1 MIADKQVFSNRDIS
15 WLKFNE
21 RVLQEAEDPEVPLIE
36 RIRFLGIHSNNMD
49 EFFRVRYSFI
59 RRLKLSG
66 VEEEDA
72 NLEGFAPGDLL
83 KILSE
88 MVTEQQGRSQRI
100 YDALKKELST
110 YDVEVISEGKLTT
123 KQSAFVKEF
132 YQTKIASA
140 LTTLMLNQTRE
151 FPYLRDKS
159 IFLALRLIK
168 GKEEQYSIIEVPS
181 GAYGRF
187 VVLPKYGKQFIMY
200 LDDILRHN
208 LGSIFHTIKYDR
220 IEAHTVKITRDAEL
234 SLDDDVS
241 KSFME
246 QVQKG
251 LMNRREGDPVRVV
264 YDQQI
269 SGQTLGE
276 LIKGLGIT
284 EFDTLIPGGRYH
296 NKKDLVK
303 FPQVGRRELE
313 HPKLPQIAHPDL
325 DVDRSIIQ
333 VLQKKDVLLFT
344 PYHDF
349 GHVIRLLREA
359 AIDPKVRQI
368 KVTLYRLADD
378 SKIISALVNAAK
390 NGKAVTVFIELQARF
405 DEANNIKWTNKLRS
419 EGIKVVSGVPGLKVH
434 SKLTLIRRDEG
445 QEKLVDYCVIGTG
458 NYHEGTAKI
467 YTDYHLLTSDKRIAK
482 EARKVFA
489 FIESPYKHYK
499 FKHLLVSPNS
509 TREGLYALIDK
520 EIAFA
525 KAGKEAKFWVKINS
539 VSDHGM
545 IRKLYEASAAGVQ
558 VRMVIRGINCM
569 QLEHPEYS
577 ANIQAVSIIDRF
589 LEHTR
594 AFCFHNGGDEQYFI
608 SSADWMSRNLN
619 RRVEVTVPIYDE
631 QLKRQLRDHFD
642 ILWKDNTKSRW
653 FDGGQT
659 NAYRKL
665 KGPKIRAQVELHNYV
680 QKQLLKG

>member
-1 MIADKQVFSNRDIS
+1 MIADKKMFCNRDIS

-21 RVLQEAEDPEVPLIE
+21 RVLQEAQDPTVPLIE

-72 NLEGFAPGDLL
+72 NLEGYSPGDLL

-88 MVTEQQGRSQRI
+88 MVTEQQRKSQII
-100 YDALKKELST
+100 YDELELELSK
-110 YDVEVISEGKLTT
+110 YDVEIITERDLTS
-123 KQSAFVKEF
+123 KQSEFIKEF
-132 YQTKIASA
+132 YQSKISSA
-140 LTTLMLNQTRE
+140 LTTLMLNQTRA

-168 GKEEQYSIIEVPS
+168 GKEEQFSIIEVPS
-181 GAYGRF
+181 AAYGRF
-187 VVLPKYGKQFIMY
+187 IVLPKYGKQFIMY
-200 LDDILRHN
+200 LDDVLRHN

-264 YDQQI
+264 YDQEI

-276 LIKGLGIT
+276 LVKGLGIT

-303 FPQVGRRELE
+303 FPNVGRKELE
-313 HPKLPQIAHPDL
+313 HQVLPQIAHPDL
-325 DVDRSIIQ
+325 DLDRSILQ

-359 AIDPKVRQI
+359 AIDPLVRQI
-368 KVTLYRLADD
+368 KVTLYRLADE
-378 SKIISALVNAAK
+378 SRIISALVNAAK
-390 NGKAVTVFIELQARF
+390 NGKSVTVFIELQARF

-445 QEKLVDYCVIGTG
+445 KEKLVDYCVIGTG

-467 YTDYHLLTSDKRIAK
+467 YTDYHLMTCDKRIAK

-509 TREGLYALIDK
+509 TREGLYALIDR
-520 EIAFA
+520 EIEHARQ
-525 KAGKEAKFWVKINS
+525 GREAKFWVKINS

-545 IRKLYEASAAGVQ
+545 IRKLYEASAAGVKI
-558 VRMVIRGINCM
+558 RMVVRGINCM
-569 QLEHPEYS
+569 QLENEEYS
-577 ANIQAVSIIDRF
+577 DNIEAISIIDRF

-594 AFCFHNGGDEQYFI
+594 AFCFYNNGEEEYYI

-619 RRVEVTVPIYDE
+619 RRVEVTVPIYDD
-631 QLKRQLRDHFD
+631 QLRRQLRDHFD

-653 FDGGQT
+653 FTKGQSNT
-659 NAYRKL
+659 YRKL

>member
-1 MIADKQVFSNRDIS
+1 MEKRYYNRDIS

-21 RVLQEAEDPEVPLIE
+21 RVLQEAEDESVPLIE

-66 VEEEDA
+66 VEKQDA
-72 NLEGFAPGDLL
+72 HLEGYSPGELL
-83 KILSE
+83 RTVSE
-88 MVTEQQGRSQRI
+88 MVTNQQRRSQEI
-100 YDALKKELST
+100 YDCLQKALKKH
-110 YDVEVISEGKLTT
+110 DVEIIDERQLTK
-123 KQSAFVKEF
+123 KQSVFIKEF
-132 YQTKIASA
+132 YKTKISPA
-140 LTTLMLNQTRE
+140 LTTLMLNQMRE
-151 FPYLRDKS
+151 FPYMRDKS

-168 GKEEQYSIIEVPS
+168 GKEEQYSLIEVPS
-181 GAYGRF
+181 STQGRF
-187 VVLPKYGKQFIMY
+187 IVLPKYGRQFIIYM
-200 LDDILRHN
+200 DDVLRHN
-208 LGSIFHTIKYDR
+208 LDSIFHIFKYDR

-276 LIKGLGIT
+276 LVKGLGIN
-284 EFDTLIPGGRYH
+284 EFDVLIPGGRYH
-296 NKKDLVK
+296 NKKDLVR
-303 FPQVGRRELE
+303 FPNVGSSELE
-313 HPKLPQIAHPDL
+313 HQKLPQVDHPDL
-325 DVDRSIIQ
+325 DADRSILR
-333 VLQKKDVLLFT
+333 VLKKKDVFLFT

-359 AIDPKVRQI
+359 AVDPKVRQI
-368 KVTLYRLADD
+368 KVTLYRLADE
-378 SKIISALVNAAK
+378 SRIISALVNAAK
-390 NGKAVTVFIELQARF
+390 NGKNVTVFIELQARF
-405 DEANNIKWTNKLRS
+405 DEANNIKWTNKLRA

-458 NYHEGTAKI
+458 NYHEGTAKV

-482 EARKVFA
+482 EARKVFS
-489 FIESPYKHYK
+489 FIEAPYKHYK

-509 TREGLYALIDK
+509 TRDGLYALIDR
-520 EIAFA
+520 EIAHA
-525 KAGKEAKFWVKINS
+525 HAGKEAKFWVKLNS

-545 IRKLYEASAAGVQ
+545 IDKLYEASAAGVQ
-558 VRMVIRGINCM
+558 IRMVVRGINCM
-569 QLEHPEYS
+569 QLENPELS
-577 ANIQAVSIIDRF
+577 KNIEAISIVDRF

-594 AFCFHNGGDEQYFI
+594 AFCFYNDGQEEYYI

-619 RRVEVTVPIYDE
+619 RRVEVTVPIYDPAI
-631 QLKRQLRDHFD
+631 QRQLRDHFD
-642 ILWKDNTKSRW
+642 ILWKDNTKSRK
-653 FDGGQT
+653 FDTEQS
-659 NAYRKL
+659 NCYRKL
-665 KGPKIRAQVELHNYV
+665 NGPKIRAQVELHDYV
-680 QKQLLKG
+680 KRQLLKG

>member
-1 MIADKQVFSNRDIS
+1 MIADKKMFCNRDIS

-21 RVLQEAEDPEVPLIE
+21 RVLQEAQDPTVPLIE

-72 NLEGFAPGDLL
+72 NLEGYSPGDLL

-88 MVTEQQGRSQRI
+88 MVTEQQRKSQVI
-100 YDALKKELST
+100 YDELEVELSK
-110 YDVEVISEGKLTT
+110 YDVEIITERDLTS
-123 KQSAFVKEF
+123 KQSEFIKEF
-132 YQTKIASA
+132 YQSKISSA
-140 LTTLMLNQTRE
+140 LTTLMLNQTRA

-168 GKEEQYSIIEVPS
+168 GKEEQFSIIEVPS
-181 GAYGRF
+181 AAYGRF
-187 VVLPKYGKQFIMY
+187 IVLPKYGKQFIMY
-200 LDDILRHN
+200 LDDVLRHN

-264 YDQQI
+264 YDQEI

-276 LIKGLGIT
+276 LVKGLGIT

-303 FPQVGRRELE
+303 FPNVGRKELE
-313 HPKLPQIAHPDL
+313 HQVLPQVSHPDL
-325 DVDRSIIQ
+325 DVDRSILQ

-359 AIDPKVRQI
+359 AIDPLVRQI
-368 KVTLYRLADD
+368 KVTLYRLADE
-378 SKIISALVNAAK
+378 SRIISALVNAAK
-390 NGKAVTVFIELQARF
+390 NGKSVTVFIELQARF

-445 QEKLVDYCVIGTG
+445 KEKLVDYCVIGTG

-467 YTDYHLLTSDKRIAK
+467 YTDYHLMTCDKRIAK
-482 EARKVFA
+482 EARKVFT

-499 FKHLLVSPNS
+499 FRHLLVSPNS
-509 TREGLYALIDK
+509 TREGLYALIDR
-520 EIAFA
+520 EIEHARQ
-525 KAGKEAKFWVKINS
+525 GREAKFWVKINS

-545 IRKLYEASAAGVQ
+545 IRKLYEASAAGVKI
-558 VRMVIRGINCM
+558 RMVVRGINCM
-569 QLEHPEYS
+569 QLENEEYS
-577 ANIQAVSIIDRF
+577 DNIEAISIIDRF

-594 AFCFHNGGDEQYFI
+594 AFCFHNNGVEEYYI

-619 RRVEVTVPIYDE
+619 RRVEVTVPIYDD
-631 QLKRQLRDHFD
+631 QLRRQLRDHFD
-642 ILWKDNTKSRW
+642 ILWKDNTKTRW
-653 FDGGQT
+653 FTKGQSNT
-659 NAYRKL
+659 YRKL

>member
-72 NLEGFAPGDLL
+72 NLEGFALGDLL

-264 YDQQI
+264 YDQQRLP
-269 SGQTLGE
+269 SAEQSSLRS
-276 LIKGLGIT
+276 KA
-284 EFDTLIPGGRYH
+284 PP
-296 NKKDLVK
+296 
-303 FPQVGRRELE
+303 FPLN
-313 HPKLPQIAHPDL
+313 
-325 DVDRSIIQ
+325 SC
-333 VLQKKDVLLFT
+333 
-344 PYHDF
+344 
-349 GHVIRLLREA
+349 
-359 AIDPKVRQI
+359 
-368 KVTLYRLADD
+368 RLATYP
-378 SKIISALVNAAK
+378 AL
-390 NGKAVTVFIELQARF
+390 
-405 DEANNIKWTNKLRS
+405 
-419 EGIKVVSGVPGLKVH
+419 
-434 SKLTLIRRDEG
+434 
-445 QEKLVDYCVIGTG
+445 
-458 NYHEGTAKI
+458 
-467 YTDYHLLTSDKRIAK
+467 
-482 EARKVFA
+482 
-489 FIESPYKHYK
+489 
-499 FKHLLVSPNS
+499 
-509 TREGLYALIDK
+509 
-520 EIAFA
+520 
-525 KAGKEAKFWVKINS
+525 
-539 VSDHGM
+539 
-545 IRKLYEASAAGVQ
+545 
-558 VRMVIRGINCM
+558 
-569 QLEHPEYS
+569 
-577 ANIQAVSIIDRF
+577 
-589 LEHTR
+589 
-594 AFCFHNGGDEQYFI
+594 
-608 SSADWMSRNLN
+608 
-619 RRVEVTVPIYDE
+619 
-631 QLKRQLRDHFD
+631 
-642 ILWKDNTKSRW
+642 
-653 FDGGQT
+653 
-659 NAYRKL
+659 
-665 KGPKIRAQVELHNYV
+665 GP
-680 QKQLLKG
+680 

>member
-1 MIADKQVFSNRDIS
+1 
-15 WLKFNE
+15 
-21 RVLQEAEDPEVPLIE
+21 
-36 RIRFLGIHSNNMD
+36 
-49 EFFRVRYSFI
+49 
-59 RRLKLSG
+59 
-66 VEEEDA
+66 
-72 NLEGFAPGDLL
+72 
-83 KILSE
+83 
-88 MVTEQQGRSQRI
+88 MV
-100 YDALKKELST
+100 
-110 YDVEVISEGKLTT
+110 V
-123 KQSAFVKEF
+123 
-132 YQTKIASA
+132 
-140 LTTLMLNQTRE
+140 
-151 FPYLRDKS
+151 
-159 IFLALRLIK
+159 
-168 GKEEQYSIIEVPS
+168 
-181 GAYGRF
+181 F

-200 LDDILRHN
+200 LDDVLRHN
-208 LGSIFHTIKYDR
+208 LDSIFHIIKYDR

-264 YDQQI
+264 YDQEI

-276 LIKGLGIT
+276 LVKGLGIT

-303 FPQVGRRELE
+303 FPNVGRKELE
-313 HPKLPQIAHPDL
+313 HPSLPQIAHPDL

-368 KVTLYRLADD
+368 KVTLYRLADE
-378 SKIISALVNAAK
+378 SRIISALVNAAK
-390 NGKAVTVFIELQARF
+390 NGKSVTVFIELQARF

-445 QEKLVDYCVIGTG
+445 LEKLVDYCVIGTG

-509 TREGLYALIDK
+509 TREGLYALIDR

-525 KAGKEAKFWVKINS
+525 KDGKEAKFWVKINS

-545 IRKLYEASAAGVQ
+545 IRKLYEASAAGVKI
-558 VRMVIRGINCM
+558 RMIVRGINCM
-569 QLEHPEYS
+569 QLENPEYS
-577 ANIQAVSIIDRF
+577 ANIEAISIIDRF

-594 AFCFHNGGDEQYFI
+594 AFCFNNGGNEEYYI

-631 QLKRQLRDHFD
+631 QLRRQLRDHFD

-653 FDGGQT
+653 FDHGQT
-659 NAYRKL
+659 NTYRKL

>member
-1 MIADKQVFSNRDIS
+1 MEKRYYNRDIS

-21 RVLQEAEDPEVPLIE
+21 RVLQEAEDENVPLIE

-66 VEEEDA
+66 VDQEDA
-72 NLEGFAPGDLL
+72 HLEGYSPGELL
-83 KILSE
+83 KIVVD
-88 MVTEQQGRSQRI
+88 MVTEQQRRSQEI
-100 YDALKKELST
+100 YDCLQKELKKHEI
-110 YDVEVISEGKLTT
+110 EVIDEGNLTK
-123 KQSAFVKEF
+123 KQGDYIKEF
-132 YQTKIASA
+132 YKTKISPA

-159 IFLALRLIK
+159 IFLALRLIR
-168 GKEEQYSIIEVPS
+168 GKEEEYSLIEVPS
-181 GAYGRF
+181 STLGRF
-187 VVLPKYGKQFIMY
+187 IVLPKYGRQFIMY
-200 LDDILRHN
+200 MDDVLRHN
-208 LGSIFHTIKYDR
+208 LDSIFHIFKYDR

-276 LIKGLGIT
+276 LVKGLGIN
-284 EFDTLIPGGRYH
+284 EFDILIPGGRYH
-296 NKKDLVK
+296 NKKDLVR
-303 FPQVGRRELE
+303 FPNVGGKELE
-313 HPKLPQIAHPDL
+313 HQKLPQIDHPDL
-325 DVDRSIIQ
+325 DADRSILR
-333 VLQKKDVLLFT
+333 VLKKKDVLLFT

-359 AIDPKVRQI
+359 AVDPKVRQI
-368 KVTLYRLADD
+368 KVTLYRLADE
-378 SKIISALVNAAK
+378 SRIISALVNAAK
-390 NGKAVTVFIELQARF
+390 NGKNVTVFIELQARF

-458 NYHEGTAKI
+458 NYHEGTAKV
-467 YTDYHLLTSDKRIAK
+467 YTDYHLMTSDKRIAK
-482 EARKVFA
+482 EARKVFS
-489 FIESPYKHYK
+489 FIEAPYKHYK

-509 TREGLYALIDK
+509 TRDGLYALIDR
-520 EIAFA
+520 EIAHA
-525 KAGKEAKFWVKINS
+525 KAGKEAKFWVKLNS

-545 IRKLYEASAAGVQ
+545 IDKLYEASAAGVQ
-558 VRMVIRGINCM
+558 VRMVVRGINCM
-569 QLEHPEYS
+569 QLENPELS
-577 ANIQAVSIIDRF
+577 KNIEAISIVDRF

-594 AFCFHNGGDEQYFI
+594 AFCFHNDGQEEYYI

-619 RRVEVTVPIYDE
+619 RRVEVTVPIYDPAI
-631 QLKRQLRDHFD
+631 QRQLRDHFD
-642 ILWKDNTKSRW
+642 ILWKDNTKSRN
-653 FDGGQT
+653 FDTEQS
-659 NAYRKL
+659 NCYRKL
-665 KGPKIRAQVELHNYV
+665 NGPKIRAQVELHDYV
-680 QKQLLKG
+680 KRQLLKG

>member
-1 MIADKQVFSNRDIS
+1 MEKRYYNRDIS

-21 RVLQEAEDPEVPLIE
+21 RVLQEAEDENVPLIE

-66 VEEEDA
+66 VDQEDA
-72 NLEGFAPGDLL
+72 HLEGYSPGELL
-83 KILSE
+83 KIVVD
-88 MVTEQQGRSQRI
+88 MVTEQQRRSQEI
-100 YDALKKELST
+100 YDCLQKELKKHEI
-110 YDVEVISEGKLTT
+110 EVIDEGSLTK
-123 KQSAFVKEF
+123 KQGDYIKEF
-132 YQTKIASA
+132 YKTKISPA
-140 LTTLMLNQTRE
+140 LTTLMLNQTSE

-159 IFLALRLIK
+159 IFLALRLIR
-168 GKEEQYSIIEVPS
+168 GKEEEYSLIEVPS
-181 GAYGRF
+181 STLGRF
-187 VVLPKYGKQFIMY
+187 IVLPKYGRQFIMY
-200 LDDILRHN
+200 MDDVLRHN
-208 LGSIFHTIKYDR
+208 LDSIFHIFKYDR

-276 LIKGLGIT
+276 LVKGLGIN
-284 EFDTLIPGGRYH
+284 EFDILIPGGRYH
-296 NKKDLVK
+296 NKKDLVR
-303 FPQVGRRELE
+303 FPNVGGKELE
-313 HPKLPQIAHPDL
+313 HQKLPQIDHPDL
-325 DVDRSIIQ
+325 DADRSILR
-333 VLQKKDVLLFT
+333 VLKKKDVLLFT

-359 AIDPKVRQI
+359 AVDPKVRQI
-368 KVTLYRLADD
+368 KVTLYRLADE
-378 SKIISALVNAAK
+378 SRIISALVNAAK
-390 NGKAVTVFIELQARF
+390 NGKNVTVFIELQARF
-405 DEANNIKWTNKLRS
+405 DEANNIKWTNKLRA

-458 NYHEGTAKI
+458 NYHEGTAKV
-467 YTDYHLLTSDKRIAK
+467 YTDYHLMTSDKRIAK
-482 EARKVFA
+482 EARKVFS
-489 FIESPYKHYK
+489 FIEAPYKHYK

-509 TREGLYALIDK
+509 TRDGLYALIDR
-520 EIAFA
+520 EIAHA
-525 KAGKEAKFWVKINS
+525 KAGKEAKFWVKLNS

-545 IRKLYEASAAGVQ
+545 IDKLYEASAAGVQ
-558 VRMVIRGINCM
+558 VRMVVRGINCM
-569 QLEHPEYS
+569 QLENPELS
-577 ANIQAVSIIDRF
+577 KNIEAISIVDRF

-594 AFCFHNGGDEQYFI
+594 AFCFHNDGQEEYYI

-619 RRVEVTVPIYDE
+619 RRVEVTVPIYDPAI
-631 QLKRQLRDHFD
+631 QRQLRDHFD
-642 ILWKDNTKSRW
+642 ILWKDNTKSRN
-653 FDGGQT
+653 FNTEQS
-659 NAYRKL
+659 NSYRKL
-665 KGPKIRAQVELHNYV
+665 NGPKIRAQVELHDYV
-680 QKQLLKG
+680 KRQLLKG

>member
-1 MIADKQVFSNRDIS
+1 MEKRYYNRDIS

-21 RVLQEAEDPEVPLIE
+21 RVLQEAEDENVPLIE

-66 VEEEDA
+66 VDQEDA
-72 NLEGFAPGDLL
+72 HLEGYSPGELL
-83 KILSE
+83 KIVVD
-88 MVTEQQGRSQRI
+88 MVTEQQRRSQEI
-100 YDALKKELST
+100 YDCLQKELKKHEI
-110 YDVEVISEGKLTT
+110 EVIDEGNLTK
-123 KQSAFVKEF
+123 KQGDYIKEF
-132 YQTKIASA
+132 YKTKISPA

-159 IFLALRLIK
+159 IFLALRLIR
-168 GKEEQYSIIEVPS
+168 GKEEEYSLIEVPS
-181 GAYGRF
+181 STLGRF
-187 VVLPKYGKQFIMY
+187 IVLPKYGRQFIMY
-200 LDDILRHN
+200 MDDVLRHN
-208 LGSIFHTIKYDR
+208 LDSIFHIFKYDR

-276 LIKGLGIT
+276 LVKGLGIN
-284 EFDTLIPGGRYH
+284 EFDILIPGGRYH
-296 NKKDLVK
+296 NKKDLVR
-303 FPQVGRRELE
+303 FPNVGGKELE
-313 HPKLPQIAHPDL
+313 HQKLPQIDHPDL
-325 DVDRSIIQ
+325 DADRSILR
-333 VLQKKDVLLFT
+333 VLKKKDVLLFT

-359 AIDPKVRQI
+359 AVDPKVRQI
-368 KVTLYRLADD
+368 KVTLYRLADE
-378 SKIISALVNAAK
+378 SRIISALVNAAK
-390 NGKAVTVFIELQARF
+390 NGKNVTVFIELQARF
-405 DEANNIKWTNKLRS
+405 DEANNIKWTNKLRA

-458 NYHEGTAKI
+458 NYHEGTAKV
-467 YTDYHLLTSDKRIAK
+467 YTDYHLMTSDKRIAK
-482 EARKVFA
+482 EARKVFS
-489 FIESPYKHYK
+489 FIEAPYKHYK

-509 TREGLYALIDK
+509 TRDGLYALIDR
-520 EIAFA
+520 EIAHA
-525 KAGKEAKFWVKINS
+525 KAGKEAKFWVKLNS

-545 IRKLYEASAAGVQ
+545 IDKLYEASAAGVQ
-558 VRMVIRGINCM
+558 VRMVVRGINCM
-569 QLEHPEYS
+569 QLENPELS
-577 ANIQAVSIIDRF
+577 KNIEAISIVDRF

-594 AFCFHNGGDEQYFI
+594 AFCFHNDGQEEYYI

-619 RRVEVTVPIYDE
+619 RRVEVTVPIYDPAI
-631 QLKRQLRDHFD
+631 QRQLRDHFD
-642 ILWKDNTKSRW
+642 ILWKDNTKSRN
-653 FDGGQT
+653 FNTEQS
-659 NAYRKL
+659 NSYRKL
-665 KGPKIRAQVELHNYV
+665 NGPKIRAQVELHDYV
-680 QKQLLKG
+680 KRQLLKG